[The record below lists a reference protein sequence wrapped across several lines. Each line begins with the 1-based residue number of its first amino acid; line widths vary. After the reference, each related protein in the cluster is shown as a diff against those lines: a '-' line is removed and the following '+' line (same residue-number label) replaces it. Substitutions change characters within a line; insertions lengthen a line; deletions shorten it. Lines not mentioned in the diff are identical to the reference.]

1 MTGLDTNILIR
12 YLTQDHPEQPNIAN
26 RIIEDNISEDNK
38 GYISLI
44 VLTEIVWVLKSCYGQ
59 TKATLIGVIEQ
70 LLTTRE
76 LRVEQAD
83 IAIRALRNWQ
93 QNSGDFS
100 DALIAASSENNGCS
114 QTLTFDK
121 KAVSLG
127 MTLAI

>member
-12 YLTQDHPEQPNIAN
+12 YLTQDHPEQSTIAN
-26 RIIEDNISEDNK
+26 RTIEEIISEDNK

-59 TKATLIGVIEQ
+59 TKTALIQVIEQ

-100 DALIAASSENNGCS
+100 DALIAASCENSGCS

-127 MTLAI
+127 MTLAR